1 MAPPQQPL
9 QQPQMP
15 ANEHAQHLQDLLNL
29 QQQHGALAQQAAN
42 IGVSIQTLR
51 AALGLGPTD
60 YM

>member
-1 MAPPQQPL
+1 
-9 QQPQMP
+9 MP
-15 ANEHAQHLQDLLNL
+15 ANEHAQHLEDLLNL